1 MSGSRGSSR
10 HRAREVALQVL
21 YAIDLIRSRWAVT
34 GAEGCAVDPSD
45 SRRIFGGV
53 ADNFEA
59 PTRAQPFASELV
71 EQVAARGEELDATIA
86 GQACNWRISRMA
98 TVDRNILRLGTYEL
112 RYTETPSA
120 VVLNEAIE
128 LARRFGSDSSPAFVN
143 GILDAIARVVRAEVP
158 REEQT

>member
-1 MSGSRGSSR
+1 
-10 HRAREVALQVL
+10 VALQVL
-21 YAIDLIRSRWAVT
+21 YAVDLVRSHRQ
-34 GAEGCAVDPSD
+34 EGDAGECVVEPCDWV
-45 SRRIFGGV
+45 RIFDGV

-59 PTRAQPFASELV
+59 PARAKGFASELV

-86 GQACNWRISRMA
+86 LQASNWRISRMA
-98 TVDRNILRLGTYEL
+98 AVDRNILRLGTYEL

-143 GILDAIARVVRAEVP
+143 GILDAIAREVRGGAP
-158 REEQT
+158 REGRT